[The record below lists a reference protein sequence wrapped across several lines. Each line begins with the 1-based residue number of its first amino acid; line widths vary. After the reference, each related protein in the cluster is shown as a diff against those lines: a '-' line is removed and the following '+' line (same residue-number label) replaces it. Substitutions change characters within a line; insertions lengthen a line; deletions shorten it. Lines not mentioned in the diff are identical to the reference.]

1 MAGEWLPARFSLC
14 SQLWFRWTLKCFK
27 SATVNTRIPLANI
40 NMKTVFYILFTFIST
55 VSYGQ
60 ISETDSDKA
69 DLLIDNFQNHVDSTN
84 QLTNGAKIFYISDTL
99 FKGMILTLKNGDKI
113 VLDLRYKDN
122 FRGYTELGADFENY
136 VLVKHR
142 GDGSG
147 NPEELRVINK
157 KTGKDKWLGN
167 YPFYIHKENEIG
179 VYEAYTDLSSKI
191 VVHDFSKDETE
202 TYPTPD
208 TKCICCE
215 CFEITQFDNESFTIK
230 FNDPEDKETEL
241 KVKRKK

>member
-1 MAGEWLPARFSLC
+1 MADI
-14 SQLWFRWTLKCFK
+14 K
-27 SATVNTRIPLANI
+27 
-40 NMKTVFYILFTFIST
+40 MKPVFYILFTFIAT

-99 FKGMILTLKNGDKI
+99 FRGMILTLKNGDKI
-113 VLDLRYKDN
+113 ELDLRYKDN

-167 YPFYIHKENEIG
+167 YPFYIDKENEIG
-179 VYEAYTDLSSKI
+179 VYEAYTDLSSNI
-191 VVHDFSKDETE
+191 VVHDFSTDETE

-230 FNDPEDKETEL
+230 FNDPEDKGTEL